1 VPVPCQEPEAD
12 VNTRLLK
19 IIAAVALGFVLA
31 FAGGWVWGAS
41 GRLELQ
47 SRLKQTDLRLQ
58 IAEARG
64 RLLAARV
71 DLYTLNF
78 GAAAQNL
85 ESAKGPLE
93 AVIGIYE
100 RDGEAD
106 RLTEARAALAAVE
119 EARKLA
125 AQVDQAAQGA
135 ATRALAAFERAT
147 SPAK

>member
-1 VPVPCQEPEAD
+1 M
-12 VNTRLLK
+12 NTRLLK

-31 FAGGWVWGAS
+31 IAGGWVWGAS

-58 IAEARG
+58 IAEARA

-85 ESAKGPLE
+85 ESAKAPLE
-93 AVIGIYE
+93 AVIGSYE
-100 RDGEAD
+100 RDGEAG

-125 AQVDQAAQGA
+125 AQVDQSAQGA
-135 ATRALAAFERAT
+135 AARALAAFERAT
-147 SPAK
+147 GSAK

>member
-1 VPVPCQEPEAD
+1 

-31 FAGGWVWGAS
+31 LAGGWVWGAS

-58 IAEARG
+58 IAEAC
-64 RLLAARV
+64 ARV

-85 ESAKGPLE
+85 ESAKVPLE
-93 AVIGIYE
+93 AVIGSYE
-100 RDGEAD
+100 RDGEAS
-106 RLTEARAALAAVE
+106 RLTEARGALAAVE

-125 AQVDQAAQGA
+125 AQVDQSAQGA
-135 ATRALAAFERAT
+135 AVRALAAFERAT
-147 SPAK
+147 GPAK

>member
-1 VPVPCQEPEAD
+1 M
-12 VNTRLLK
+12 NTRLLK

-31 FAGGWVWGAS
+31 IAGGWVWGAS

-58 IAEARG
+58 IAEARA

-85 ESAKGPLE
+85 ESAKVPLE
-93 AVIGIYE
+93 AVIGRYE
-100 RDGEAD
+100 RDGEAG
-106 RLTEARAALAAVE
+106 RLTEARVALTAVE
-119 EARKLA
+119 EAPSPRQELWWCFMA
-125 AQVDQAAQGA
+125 GVVVLLCSEVWL
-135 ATRALAAFERAT
+135 TRRIV
-147 SPAK
+147 KGR

>member
-1 VPVPCQEPEAD
+1 

-19 IIAAVALGFVLA
+19 IVGAVAFGFVLA

-41 GRLELQ
+41 GRVELQ

-85 ESAKGPLE
+85 ESAKAPLE
-93 AVIGIYE
+93 AVIGSYE
-100 RDGEAD
+100 RDGESV
-106 RLTEARAALAAVE
+106 RVTHARAALAAAE
-119 EARKLA
+119 EARTLA
-125 AQVDQAAQGA
+125 ARVDQSAQGA
-135 ATRALAAFERAT
+135 AARALAAFERAT
-147 SPAK
+147 GPAK

>member
-1 VPVPCQEPEAD
+1 M
-12 VNTRLLK
+12 NTRLLK

-31 FAGGWVWGAS
+31 LAGGWVWGAS

-58 IAEARG
+58 IAEARA

-85 ESAKGPLE
+85 ESAKVPLE
-93 AVIGIYE
+93 AVIGSYE
-100 RDGEAD
+100 RDGEDARVTD
-106 RLTEARAALAAVE
+106 ARAALSAIE

-125 AQVDQAAQGA
+125 AQVDQSAQGA
-135 ATRALAAFERAT
+135 AARALAAFERAT
-147 SPAK
+147 APAK